1 MTTIEQTAPLAPP
14 KHRALT
20 ITRPV
25 IVAGLLAGVATASG
39 IALTTTSGWLIVR
52 ASERPQI
59 MLLLTTIVAVRTFGI
74 GRPVF
79 RYWERLRS
87 HDVSLADLA
96 DRRAEVYSRLVPLT
110 PARLGRRGR
119 ADLLTGVV
127 DDLTD
132 VVEASVRVTVPVI
145 GALFAGVLAAA
156 LTAMVDPAAGLV
168 LAGMLAASAAL
179 VWVCWRIESRSQD
192 ELLAAR
198 AEVTRVSQLTADH
211 ASELAAIGGTEA
223 AMGWVERAHD
233 ALRTAISRQSR
244 GRALV
249 AGVVLAITGAATITN
264 AWTAATSDHRLP
276 VMALLVLAPVAT
288 GEAIGVLTDAT
299 RALARAQGS
308 ARRLDVLLGQ
318 TPAVAPPSAAPR
330 RLPNQAPAE
339 GGEARLAA
347 TAAAPRIDLDGV
359 TASWTGGRAHTG
371 PHDLTIEPGEHV
383 AVTGANG
390 SGKSTLLAVL
400 ARHLDPSTG
409 RYLIDGVDVTGVP
422 LEEVRSLIAL
432 VDDEPHVFASTLR
445 ENLRLA
451 IDPDRAAEVS
461 DDVLRKGLRAAG
473 LGPWYDALA
482 DGLDTRLG
490 ADGMGISGGERARL
504 AIARA
509 LLSQRPIIVLDEPVA
524 HLDHP
529 TAEAVL
535 HDLLTTA
542 RDRTLVMVTHHGIG
556 VEYFDRTI
564 TLS

>member
-1 MTTIEQTAPLAPP
+1 MTTMEQTAPLAPP

-20 ITRPV
+20 ISWQV
-25 IVAGLLAGVATASG
+25 IFAGLLAGVATASG

-74 GRPVF
+74 ARPVF

-96 DRRAEVYSRLVPLT
+96 TRRAEVYSRLVPLT

-168 LAGMLAASAAL
+168 LAAMLAAAAL
-179 VWVCWRIESRSQD
+179 TVWVCWRIESRSQD

-211 ASELAAIGGTEA
+211 ASELAAIGGTKA
-223 AMGWVERAHD
+223 ALGWVDRAHV
-233 ALRTAISRQSR
+233 ALRGAISRQSR

-249 AGVVLAITGAATITN
+249 AGMVLAITGAATVAN
-264 AWTAATSDHRLP
+264 AWIATTSDHRIP

-318 TPAVAPPSAAPR
+318 TPAVSSPTRGGATEEVAHLPSTT
-330 RLPNQAPAE
+330 
-339 GGEARLAA
+339 
-347 TAAAPRIDLDGV
+347 TAKGAAPRIVLDGV
-359 TASWTGGRAHTG
+359 TATWTGERSHTG

-400 ARHLDPSTG
+400 ARHLDPSSG
-409 RYLIDGVDVTGVP
+409 RYLVDGVDVTTAP
-422 LEEVRSLIAL
+422 LDEVRSLIAL

-451 IDPDRAAEVS
+451 IEPDRAAEVS
-461 DDVLRKGLRAAG
+461 DEELIGGLRAAG
-473 LGPWYDALA
+473 LGNWYDALDA
-482 DGLDTRLG
+482 GLDTRLG

-509 LLSQRPIIVLDEPVA
+509 LLSGRPIIVLDEPVA

-535 HDLLTTA
+535 QDLLTTA

-556 VEYFDRTI
+556 VEHFDRTI
-564 TLS
+564 TL